1 MQQYRKRIVPFMALL
16 ILCQLSYANEDSKEM
31 FKSEHPIIE
40 GAEVMTPSTQIRVPV
55 LSWKTLR
62 NQRVVKQNLDYSC
75 GAASLATLLNEF
87 YGQSF
92 SEKELLQALDKGDM
106 RASFEDM
113 QKALPQLGFRAQGY
127 AASFDQLTK
136 LKAPVIVYLK
146 YRNNEHFSVLRGINE
161 HTVWL
166 ADPSLGNRTYSKA
179 QFLEMWNTRESTETP
194 GLSGKFLAVF
204 PTQSSIK
211 FRDDIFYQNTRSP
224 NSTYIGSNPIPVNL
238 LSRFKSTQLVLRR
251 TFYQLDIAPP
261 PIGLALIVFCWR

>member
-1 MQQYRKRIVPFMALL
+1 MALL
-16 ILCQLSYANEDSKEM
+16 ILCRLSYANEDSKEM
-31 FKSEHPIIE
+31 FKSEPPIIE
-40 GAEVMTPSTQIRVPV
+40 GADVISPSTQIRVPV
-55 LSWKTLR
+55 RSWKTLR

-87 YGQSF
+87 YGQSL
-92 SEKELLQALDKGDM
+92 SEQELLQVLDNGDM

-146 YRNNEHFSVLRGINE
+146 YRKNEHFAVLRGIDE

-179 QFLEMWNTRESTETP
+179 QFLEMWNTREGSENA

-204 PTQSSIK
+204 PNRSDIK
-211 FRDDIFYQNTRSP
+211 LGVDFFTK
-224 NSTYIGSNPIPVNL
+224 TPV
-238 LSRFKSTQLVLRR
+238 RQTAR
-251 TFYQLDIAPP
+251 
-261 PIGLALIVFCWR
+261 ALEQIQYRPMF